1 MIITARDNDGHSS
14 YFGRSQTGTPGRFSP
29 PARFAAGMVGTV
41 KIVDIAGLGGI
52 LAGLPDQARVVVSG
66 NFATPRTTLQAVDAA
81 LSVYR
86 LYTVNA
92 QPGIP
97 DREGV
102 TLETSF
108 VGAGMR
114 RSPRLSYVPSR
125 LSLVPRLFA
134 TTMPPDVVLVH
145 TSLPAGGTVS
155 LGTEVNILP
164 GAIEAARARDALVI
178 AQMNPQMP
186 YTFGD
191 AVLPL
196 ELVDYGVEVDE
207 PLTSPAVLP
216 LDDIS
221 RSIGDRVAARVGDG
235 SALQLGI
242 GAVPDAVLHGLQ
254 GRKGLTVWSEM
265 FCDGVLALEEKGALD
280 KEVPVTASFLFGS
293 PELYAWVDRNPRVR
307 MLRTETTNEPALIA
321 EHPLMTSV
329 NTALQVDL
337 FAQANASRI
346 NCRIYSGFGG
356 QTDFIVGALHSPG
369 GQAILALRSWHPK
382 ADVSTIIPL
391 VDEPVTSFQPTV
403 VVTEQGAADIWGHDE
418 RSQAAHLIE
427 QASHPNVREELQEEA
442 RALGLA

>member
-1 MIITARDNDGHSS
+1 
-14 YFGRSQTGTPGRFSP
+14 
-29 PARFAAGMVGTV
+29 MVDIV
-41 KIVDIAGLGGI
+41 RIVDIAGLGTV
-52 LAGLPDQARVVVSG
+52 LAGQPDQARVVISG
-66 NFATPRTTLQAVDAA
+66 NFATPRTALQALDAA
-81 LSVYR
+81 LPVYR
-86 LYTVNA
+86 LYAVNA
-92 QPGIP
+92 QGGMP

-108 VGAGMR
+108 VGPGMR
-114 RSPRLSYVPSR
+114 KSPRLSYVPSR
-125 LSLVPRLFA
+125 LSLVPRMFA

-164 GAIEAARARDALVI
+164 GAIEAARARGALVI

-196 ELVDYGVEVDE
+196 ELVDFGVEVDE
-207 PLTSPAVLP
+207 PLVSPGTTP

-221 RSIGDRVAARVGDG
+221 RAIGERVAARVLDG
-235 SALQLGI
+235 STMQLGI
-242 GAVPDAVLHGLQ
+242 GAVPDAVLHGLHE
-254 GRKGLTVWSEM
+254 RTGLTVWSEM
-265 FCDGVLALEEKGALD
+265 FSDGVLALEKAGALD

-293 PELYAWVDRNPRVR
+293 AELYTWVDRNPRVE

-321 EHPLMTSV
+321 KRPLMTSV
-329 NTALQVDL
+329 NTALQIDL

-346 NCRIYSGFGG
+346 NGRIFSGFGG

-369 GQAILALRSWHPK
+369 GQAIMALRSWHPK

-403 VVTEQGAADIWGHDE
+403 VVTDQGVADIWGHDE
-418 RSQAAHLIE
+418 RSQAAHLIDN
-427 QASHPNVREELQEEA
+427 AAHPDVRDELQEEA
-442 RALGLA
+442 HALGLA

>member
-1 MIITARDNDGHSS
+1 
-14 YFGRSQTGTPGRFSP
+14 
-29 PARFAAGMVGTV
+29 MVEV
-41 KIVDIAGLGGI
+41 VRIVDVAGLGAV
-52 LAGLPDQARVVVSG
+52 LAGLPEQARVVVSG
-66 NFATPRTTLQAVDAA
+66 NFATPHTTLRAVDAA
-81 LSVYR
+81 IPVYR
-86 LYTVNA
+86 LYAVNG

-108 VGAGMR
+108 VGPGMR
-114 RSPRLSYVPSR
+114 KSPRLSYVPSR

-134 TTMPPDVVLVH
+134 TTMPPDVVLAH

-164 GAIEAARARDALVI
+164 GAIEAARARGALVI

-196 ELVDYGVEVDE
+196 DVIDYGVEVDE
-207 PLTSPAVLP
+207 PLASPTALP
-216 LDDIS
+216 LDDVS
-221 RSIGDRVAARVGDG
+221 RTIGERVAARVHDG
-235 SALQLGI
+235 ATMQLGI
-242 GAVPDAVLHGLQ
+242 GAVPDAVLHGLLE
-254 GRKGLTVWSEM
+254 RKGLTVWTEM
-265 FCDGVLALEEKGALD
+265 FSDGVLALEKAGALD
-280 KEVPVTASFLFGS
+280 PDTLVTASFLFGS
-293 PELYAWVDRNPRVR
+293 PELYAWVDRNPRVQ
-307 MLRTETTNEPALIA
+307 MLRTETTNEPARIA
-321 EHPLMTSV
+321 KRPFMTSV

-356 QTDFIVGALHSPG
+356 STDFIVGALHSPG

-391 VDEPVTSFQPTV
+391 VDEPVTSFQTTV

-418 RSQAAHLIE
+418 RNQAAHLIE
-427 QASHPNVREELQEEA
+427 HAAHPDVREELREEA
-442 RALGLA
+442 HALGLA

>member
-1 MIITARDNDGHSS
+1 
-14 YFGRSQTGTPGRFSP
+14 
-29 PARFAAGMVGTV
+29 MVDIV
-41 KIVDIAGLGGI
+41 RIVDIAGLGPV

-81 LSVYR
+81 LPVYR
-86 LYTVNA
+86 LYAVNA
-92 QPGIP
+92 QPGMP

-114 RSPRLSYVPSR
+114 KSPRLSYVPSR

-164 GAIEAARARDALVI
+164 GAIEAAKARGALVI

-196 ELVDYGVEVDE
+196 DMVDYGVEVDE
-207 PLTSPAVLP
+207 PLASPTALP
-216 LDDIS
+216 LDDVS
-221 RSIGDRVAARVGDG
+221 RAIGERVAARVSDG
-235 SALQLGI
+235 STMQLGI
-242 GAVPDAVLHGLQ
+242 GAVPDAVLHGLLE
-254 GRKGLTVWSEM
+254 RRGLTVWTEM
-265 FCDGVLALEEKGALD
+265 FSDGVLALEKAGALD
-280 KEVPVTASFLFGS
+280 PDVLVTASFLFGS
-293 PELYAWVDRNPRVR
+293 PELYTWVDRNPRVE
-307 MLRTETTNEPALIA
+307 MLRTETTNEPAMIA
-321 EHPLMTSV
+321 KRPKMTSV

-369 GQAILALRSWHPK
+369 GQAIMALRSWHPK
-382 ADVSTIIPL
+382 ANVSTIIPL

-403 VVTEQGAADIWGHDE
+403 VVTEQGVADIWGHDE

-427 QASHPNVREELQEEA
+427 HAAHPDVREELREEA
-442 RALGLA
+442 HALGLA

>member
-1 MIITARDNDGHSS
+1 VTAGKVDIVR
-14 YFGRSQTGTPGRFSP
+14 
-29 PARFAAGMVGTV
+29 
-41 KIVDIAGLGGI
+41 IVDIAGLGTI
-52 LAGLPDQARVVVSG
+52 LANLPEQARVVVSG
-66 NFATPRTTLQAVDAA
+66 NFATPRTTLQALDAA
-81 LSVYR
+81 LPVYR
-86 LYTVNA
+86 LYAVNG
-92 QPGIP
+92 QPGMP

-108 VGAGMR
+108 VGPGMR
-114 RSPRLSYVPSR
+114 KSPRLSYVPSR

-134 TTMPPDVVLVH
+134 TTMPPDVVLLH
-145 TSLPAGGTVS
+145 TSLPVGGTVS

-164 GAIEAARARDALVI
+164 GAIEAARARGALVI

-191 AVLPL
+191 AVVPL
-196 ELVDYGVEVDE
+196 DTVDYGVEVDE
-207 PLTSPAVLP
+207 PLTSPAALP

-221 RSIGDRVAARVGDG
+221 RAIGERVAARVRDG
-235 SALQLGI
+235 STMQLGI
-242 GAVPDAVLHGLQ
+242 GAVPDAVLHGLL
-254 GRKGLTVWSEM
+254 GRKGLTVWTEM
-265 FCDGVLALEEKGALD
+265 FSDGVLALEKAGALD
-280 KEVPVTASFLFGS
+280 PDVLVTASFLFGS
-293 PELYAWVDRNPRVR
+293 PELYAWVDRNPRVQ
-307 MLRTETTNEPALIA
+307 MLRTETTNEPAMIA
-321 EHPLMTSV
+321 KRPMMTSV

-382 ADVSTIIPL
+382 ANVSTIIPL

-418 RSQAAHLIE
+418 RNQAAHLIE
-427 QASHPNVREELQEEA
+427 NAAHPDAREELREEA
-442 RALGLA
+442 HALGLA